1 MDSSSINTLTGAS
14 ESKKKKP
21 SQSAGDSGAFEAAM
35 GEAAGSEGKETE
47 LIEGKKAASKEA
59 DKKAEDQKK
68 AAKDED
74 TRVTAKA
81 KDAKGGK
88 VKMDPKAAAAR
99 ATQNPATLS
108 MLEKQAFRLGEF
120 STSKQPMG
128 SLAQMLASQGLD
140 MSSFSPQQLKSL
152 MARMDTQ
159 ELGKMLSGMK
169 AEGQKDPAKMD
180 DSALKNLREQATAE
194 TQKQAKEQ
202 PNFDLQ
208 SLVGAGMSKEAGES
222 ARAEQRRQVLDQILS
237 HIQVRN
243 VANQTE
249 MQLRLN
255 PEYLGEV
262 KIQLVHDDDGGVSAK
277 FSTTSKLTRE
287 ILTENKDTLLDQ
299 ARDKGIR
306 LGSMDV
312 ELVDDIA

>member
-21 SQSAGDSGAFEAAM
+21 SESAGDSGAFEAAM
-35 GEAAGSEGKETE
+35 GEAAGNEGKETE
-47 LIEGKKAASKEA
+47 LIEGKKATAKEA
-59 DKKAEDQKK
+59 DRKADDRKK

-74 TRVTAKA
+74 TRLATQS
-81 KDAKGGK
+81 KDNKGGK
-88 VKMDPKAAAAR
+88 VKLDPRAAATR

-120 STSKQPMG
+120 SGTKQPMG
-128 SLAQMLASQGLD
+128 GLAQMLASQGLD
-140 MSSFSPQQLKSL
+140 LTSFSPQQLKSL
-152 MARMDTQ
+152 MSRMDSQ

-169 AEGQKDPAKMD
+169 AEGKNDPSKMD

-194 TQKQAKEQ
+194 TQKQVKEQ

-222 ARAEQRRQVLDQILS
+222 ARAEQRRKVLDQILS

-262 KIQLVHDDDGGVSAK
+262 KIQLVHDDEGGIKAK

-287 ILTENKDTLLDQ
+287 ILTENKETLMDQ

-306 LGSMDV
+306 LGAMDV